1 VLEKRS
7 FKFKRESN
15 TMSAK
20 RIVLE
25 AKKKDTKERR
35 REETKNTDAGGEMA
49 TVRLGFCFF
58 VFVSDSKS

>member
-1 VLEKRS
+1 
-7 FKFKRESN
+7 
-15 TMSAK
+15 MSAK